1 MTTQPPRP
9 DIASLSSAQIAPL
22 EQHFNADWSDAWRE
36 FARSQY
42 CTLLALQN
50 AAEPD
55 ELARCAE
62 LAVALT
68 LGIAQDMGGVQWY
81 IQAGAALANSRKTQ
95 EVLSLLANGR
105 SYRDVATAT
114 GLTEPSVRRIERIT
128 RQQRHAE
135 FAARQNSLPI

>member
-1 MTTQPPRP
+1 MTPLTQRP

-22 EQHFNADWSDAWRE
+22 EQHFSADWSDTWRE

-42 CTLLALQN
+42 CTLLAVQN
-50 AAEPD
+50 AAQPD
-55 ELARCAE
+55 ELVRCAE

-95 EVLSLLANGR
+95 EVLSLLASGR

-114 GLTEPSVRRIERIT
+114 GLTEPSVRRIERIA

-135 FAARQNSLPI
+135 FSARQNTLPI